1 MNTENSMTNKPHT
14 LRLTLADKH
23 DLEDPNKNMALANW
37 SIYYT
42 WKNIEQ
48 QTSPYNNTFKIS
60 APTWNDEFN
69 LPDGSY
75 SILDIQ
81 EYFEYIIKK
90 H

>member
-48 QTSPYNNTFKIS
+48 
-60 APTWNDEFN
+60 
-69 LPDGSY
+69 
-75 SILDIQ
+75 
-81 EYFEYIIKK
+81 
-90 H
+90 